1 MRWIFVL
8 MAVLTSS
15 QANAGPLDTAQSAG
29 LCISVGESII
39 TKHEVDFLLE
49 DDWNADRVFAI
60 IDASQARYE
69 ILVAEVTEGKDAAT
83 ANKLKARLKESFDLG
98 LSFGVGYASGGL
110 NRVVIFL
117 LENCWKNR
125 PGMS

>member
-1 MRWIFVL
+1 MRWFFVL
-8 MAVLTSS
+8 MAALISG

-39 TKHEVDFLLE
+39 TNHEVDFLLE

-69 ILVAEVTEGKDAAT
+69 IIVAEATDGKDAAT
-83 ANKLKARLKESFDLG
+83 ANRLKARLKESFDMG
-98 LSFGVGYASGGL
+98 FSFGEGYASGGL
-110 NRVVIFL
+110 NRSAIFL

-125 PGMS
+125 PGT

>member
-39 TKHEVDFLLE
+39 TNHEVDFLLE

>member
-1 MRWIFVL
+1 MRWFFVL
-8 MAVLTSS
+8 MTALISG

-49 DDWNADRVFAI
+49 DDWNADRVFEI

-69 ILVAEVTEGKDAAT
+69 IVVAETTEGKDAAT

-98 LSFGVGYASGGL
+98 FSFGVGYASGGL
-110 NRVVIFL
+110 NRVVISL
-117 LENCWKNR
+117 LEDCWKNR
-125 PGMS
+125 PGT

>member
-1 MRWIFVL
+1 MRWFFVL
-8 MAVLTSS
+8 MTALISG

-49 DDWNADRVFAI
+49 DDWNADRVFEI

-69 ILVAEVTEGKDAAT
+69 IIVAEATEGKDAAT

-125 PGMS
+125 PGT

>member
-1 MRWIFVL
+1 MRWFFVL
-8 MAVLTSS
+8 MTALISG

-49 DDWNADRVFAI
+49 DDWNADRVFEI

-69 ILVAEVTEGKDAAT
+69 IIVAEATEGKDAAT

-110 NRVVIFL
+110 NRVVISL

-125 PGMS
+125 PGT

>member
-1 MRWIFVL
+1 MRWFFVL
-8 MAVLTSS
+8 MTALISG

-49 DDWNADRVFAI
+49 ADWNADRVFEI

-69 ILVAEVTEGKDAAT
+69 IIVAEATEGKDAAT
-83 ANKLKARLKESFDLG
+83 ANKLKARLKESFDMG
-98 LSFGVGYASGGL
+98 FSFGVGYASGGL
-110 NRVVIFL
+110 NRVVISL
-117 LENCWKNR
+117 LEDCWKNR
-125 PGMS
+125 PGT

>member
-1 MRWIFVL
+1 MRWFFVL
-8 MAVLTSS
+8 MTALISG

-49 DDWNADRVFAI
+49 DDWNADRVFEI

-69 ILVAEVTEGKDAAT
+69 IIVAEATEGKDAAT

-110 NRVVIFL
+110 NRVVISL
-117 LENCWKNR
+117 L
-125 PGMS
+125 